1 MDGDP
6 MESANKRLKLIDLKE
21 YHCCVCSELP
31 NDKVYQCPNGC
42 VICSICYPQL
52 SPCQCPLCRVHM
64 NRHQPIRCRMAEKTL
79 SLRMVC
85 CRFEGCGKSVLFANL
100 KDHEANEC
108 DYKPIECKFHLL
120 GCQWKGLRRDLPKH
134 ESKCGKTFDAEK
146 VLPIVQSLN
155 QCNMSYRRFCK
166 ECHSICSEA
175 VRVQS
180 SGEFEVTAAEELM
193 LCGYDFT
200 IAVKSVMRRG
210 NRRNQETYEL
220 QVKVAFDEDPA
231 VLTSTETEEI
241 NIGVMVAPQGDS
253 TCHFIMEMKCTI
265 RRSQL
270 DSGWKSFEKILK
282 KDEYTRAFRG
292 GFSLKI
298 FDFSDV

>member
-1 MDGDP
+1 
-6 MESANKRLKLIDLKE
+6 
-21 YHCCVCSELP
+21 
-31 NDKVYQCPNGC
+31 
-42 VICSICYPQL
+42 
-52 SPCQCPLCRVHM
+52 
-64 NRHQPIRCRMAEKTL
+64 
-79 SLRMVC
+79 
-85 CRFEGCGKSVLFANL
+85 
-100 KDHEANEC
+100 
-108 DYKPIECKFHLL
+108 
-120 GCQWKGLRRDLPKH
+120 
-134 ESKCGKTFDAEK
+134 
-146 VLPIVQSLN
+146 
-155 QCNMSYRRFCK
+155 
-166 ECHSICSEA
+166 
-175 VRVQS
+175 
-180 SGEFEVTAAEELM
+180 M

-270 DSGWKSFEKILK
+270 DSGWKSFEKTLK